1 MNAAEFTG
9 LYVTIRNILA
19 TRHQVC
25 NYLFL
30 DSAQSPRPRLHNARP
45 ISGWFQT
52 DSCVLSVVFRTWNPS
67 LSPFSEVVFAW
78 SSAHRAAKALL
89 TRVIEEI
96 ESHRGT
102 RTKIVSPLVDFIRAP
117 SIVSTTSRSCI
128 ADKVLLPRTGLFGT
142 VLLIVPLKNKGPL
155 SRMPVPTA
163 C

>member
-1 MNAAEFTG
+1 M
-9 LYVTIRNILA
+9 YVTIRNILA
-19 TRHQVC
+19 MRHQVC

-30 DSAQSPRPRLHNARP
+30 DSAQSLRPRLHNAQP

-67 LSPFSEVVFAW
+67 LSPFFGSCLCLVYGCQSLVD
-78 SSAHRAAKALL
+78 
-89 TRVIEEI
+89 TRLIEEI
-96 ESHRGT
+96 ASHRGT